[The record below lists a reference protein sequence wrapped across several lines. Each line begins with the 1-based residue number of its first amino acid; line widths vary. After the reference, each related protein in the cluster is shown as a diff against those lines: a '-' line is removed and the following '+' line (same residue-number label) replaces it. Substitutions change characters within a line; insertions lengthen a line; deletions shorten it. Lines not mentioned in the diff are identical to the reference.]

1 MCFDM
6 PKAVNRHEILI
17 DPLTAATCLN
27 HETLRLLIYGGTMPM
42 PSKSVLVVLNKIFL
56 DNT

>member
-42 PSKSVLVVLNKIFL
+42 PSKSVLVVLNKIFFG
-56 DNT
+56 